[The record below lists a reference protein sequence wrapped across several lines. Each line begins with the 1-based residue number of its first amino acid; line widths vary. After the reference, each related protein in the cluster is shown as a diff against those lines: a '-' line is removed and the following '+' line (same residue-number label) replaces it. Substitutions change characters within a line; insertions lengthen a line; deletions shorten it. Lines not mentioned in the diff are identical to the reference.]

1 MDLQLFGRVI
11 WRFRLLVIV
20 GLLVA
25 VFLATLSLCKI
36 GPHGLKYRGAEQ
48 WVSYSRVLV
57 TESGF
62 PEGKLSLS
70 GGADPTRFIQLAI
83 IYSNF
88 TNTDSVQRML
98 AKPTPLP
105 GSVEAAAVP
114 VTPGSTDVLPIISI
128 AGLSDSQAH
137 ANELTARATSALI
150 DYVHQ
155 QQRMHDIAEKD
166 LVQLQVIQKPGLPKM
181 LKGRSKTM
189 PIVVF
194 MGCDER
200 LHRARIRA
208 RERPPAGTGSRRSS
222 TAVPGQQDRLR

>member
-1 MDLQLFGRVI
+1 MDLQLFGRVV
-11 WRFRLLVIV
+11 WRFRLMVLVGTLAAI
-20 GLLVA
+20 
-25 VFLATLSLCKI
+25 FLATLSLCKI
-36 GPHGLKYRGAEQ
+36 GPHGLTYRGSEE

-88 TNTDSVQRML
+88 THTDSVARQL
-98 AKPTPLP
+98 AKPVPLP

-128 AGLSDSQAH
+128 AGLSDSGSH
-137 ANELTARATSALI
+137 SRELTTRATAALI
-150 DYVHQ
+150 SYVRQ
-155 QQRMHDIAEKD
+155 QQKAHDIDEND
-166 LVQLQVIQKPGLPKM
+166 TVQLQVIQKPGLPSL

-194 MGCDER
+194 MGVMSVVIGLAFALENAR
-200 LHRARIRA
+200 PRARAVADAPVA
-208 RERPPAGTGSRRSS
+208 RPSKIA
-222 TAVPGQQDRLR
+222 

>member
-20 GLLVA
+20 GTLA
-25 VFLATLSLCKI
+25 AIFLATLSLCKI

-98 AKPTPLP
+98 AHPTPLP
-105 GSVEAAAVP
+105 GTDSPA
-114 VTPGSTDVLPIISI
+114 PGYRGAD
-128 AGLSDSQAH
+128 
-137 ANELTARATSALI
+137 
-150 DYVHQ
+150 
-155 QQRMHDIAEKD
+155 QR
-166 LVQLQVIQKPGLPKM
+166 
-181 LKGRSKTM
+181 
-189 PIVVF
+189 
-194 MGCDER
+194 
-200 LHRARIRA
+200 
-208 RERPPAGTGSRRSS
+208 
-222 TAVPGQQDRLR
+222 

>member
-1 MDLQLFGRVI
+1 MDLQLFGRVV
-11 WRFRLLVIV
+11 WRFRLMVIV
-20 GLLVA
+20 GTLVA
-25 VFLATLSLCKI
+25 IFLATLSLCKI
-36 GPHGLKYRGAEQ
+36 GPHGLTYRGSEE

-88 TNTDSVQRML
+88 THTDSVARKL

-114 VTPGSTDVLPIISI
+114 VTPGSTDVLPIISV
-128 AGLSDSQAH
+128 AGLSDSGAH
-137 ANELTARATSALI
+137 SRELTTRATAALI
-150 DYVHQ
+150 SYVRQ
-155 QQRMHDIAEKD
+155 QQQVHGISEKD

-194 MGCDER
+194 MGVMSVVIGLAFALENAR
-200 LHRARIRA
+200 PRARAVADAPVA
-208 RERPPAGTGSRRSS
+208 RPSKIA
-222 TAVPGQQDRLR
+222 

>member
-1 MDLQLFGRVI
+1 MDLQLFGRVV
-11 WRFRLLVIV
+11 WRFRLLVAV
-20 GLLVA
+20 GTLIA
-25 VFLATLSLCKI
+25 IFLATLSLCKI
-36 GPHGLKYRGAEQ
+36 TPQGLTYRGSEE

-88 TNTDSVQRML
+88 TNTDSVARRL
-98 AKPTPLP
+98 ARPTPLP

-128 AGLSDSQAH
+128 AGISDSRAH
-137 ANELTARATSALI
+137 SNELTTRATTALI

-155 QQRMHDIAEKD
+155 QQRVHDIAEKD

-194 MGCDER
+194 MGVMSVIVGLAFAFENAR
-200 LHRARIRA
+200 PRARAVADAPQSRA
-208 RERPPAGTGSRRSS
+208 SKIA
-222 TAVPGQQDRLR
+222 